1 MSKPTIVRKDVLN
14 FKLYRL
20 GFSCLDMTGG
30 GMKSSLVLWLL
41 QLGFVSLVGWAVC
54 LRTKREGL
62 SPFRHYWESLVFSSR
77 SDQTLDWVLLLSNLS
92 LHWKGIVKIKR
103 PVIKTIMA
111 DLNNE
116 CMIVYDIWSE
126 SVSLRVQSPTV
137 SSQQSPLC
145 PVFQFQ

>member
-1 MSKPTIVRKDVLN
+1 M
-14 FKLYRL
+14 
-20 GFSCLDMTGG
+20 
-30 GMKSSLVLWLL
+30 
-41 QLGFVSLVGWAVC
+41 
-54 LRTKREGL
+54 
-62 SPFRHYWESLVFSSR
+62 FSSR

-116 CMIVYDIWSE
+116 CLIVYDIWSE